1 MSKPAFLASIL
12 DWLRKGYP
20 QGVPQQDYIALL
32 ALMRHRMTEVELS
45 IVVDRLIESGDL
57 PVTRDEIA
65 AMVAEVSQQEPTQED
80 LNRVAAKLAAGGW
93 PLAGTTEERSVRDE
107 RQGLLQSI
115 LGWLRAGYP
124 DGIPEQDYIPILAL
138 LARRLSDDE
147 IKWVADQVVQNGA
160 PPFGNADIGT
170 LITKVTNELPSETDI
185 RRVADRLE
193 AAGWQVANPSR
204 S

>member
-1 MSKPAFLASIL
+1 MPTTPVSGHGA
-12 DWLRKGYP
+12 
-20 QGVPQQDYIALL
+20 
-32 ALMRHRMTEVELS
+32 
-45 IVVDRLIESGDL
+45 DRLAILRALRDRLTETIDQTTSARDL
-57 PVTRDEIA
+57 P
-65 AMVAEVSQQEPTQED
+65 P
-80 LNRVAAKLAAGGW
+80 
-93 PLAGTTEERSVRDE
+93 
-107 RQGLLQSI
+107 
-115 LGWLRAGYP
+115 
-124 DGIPEQDYIPILAL
+124 